1 MMEWLQ
7 ITSTVNTI
15 MNYLLSNNPL
25 GRDNFSLL
33 YIQTITSDP
42 ITKGS
47 HEDLWSSGA
56 LNNTG
61 CYKAWHGA
69 NIENERKLL
78 TGPEVAIFSDRHD
91 IRAAILKIPQS

>member
-1 MMEWLQ
+1 
-7 ITSTVNTI
+7 
-15 MNYLLSNNPL
+15 MNYIFSNPL
-25 GRDNFSLL
+25 GRDILSLL
-33 YIQTITSDP
+33 YIQTITADP

-61 CYKAWHGA
+61 CYKTWHGA

-78 TGPEVAIFSDRHD
+78 TGSEVVIFPDRRD
-91 IRAAILKIPQS
+91 IRVAILKIPQL

>member
-1 MMEWLQ
+1 MKEWLQ
-7 ITSTVNTI
+7 ITSTINTR
-15 MNYLLSNNPL
+15 MNSLFSNPP
-25 GRDNFSLL
+25 GRDSFSLL

-47 HEDLWSSGA
+47 HEDLWSLGS

-61 CYKAWHGA
+61 CYKTWHGA

-78 TGPEVAIFSDRHD
+78 TGPEVAIFSDLHD
-91 IRAAILKIPQS
+91 IRAAILKILQS